1 MERHR
6 KGIGPL
12 ALGVAAAA
20 AAYIAVLRPRQ
31 LQWGAT
37 RSELESALPGDDVLP
52 RASLT
57 ATRAISVGATVED
70 VWPWVAQMG
79 QGRGGLYSYD
89 WLENLVGCQMHSA
102 DHIVAEWQPVA
113 PGDEFRLHPDIALQV
128 AAAAPPEALV
138 VRGGIGLSGRTSDS
152 DPGTPYDFTWSFVV
166 VPDGPGRSRL
176 IIRERYLY
184 LTAWAAALVEPVSV
198 VSFLMTERMLRGIR
212 DRAERRGGSE

>member
-152 DPGTPYDFTWSFVV
+152 DPGAPYDFTWSFVV